1 MNVFKNHLLIFCLL
15 FSSFSFGQFSLSG
28 KVIDEQGE
36 PLIGATVFIN
46 EIGIGSSSD
55 TDGKYLI
62 SNIKNGEYSVT
73 FSAVGYKTVSE
84 IIIINSNVNKDLTL
98 K

>member
-1 MNVFKNHLLIFCLL
+1 MNVFKNHLLIFCLS

-46 EIGIGSSSD
+46 EISIGSSSD

-62 SNIKNGEYSVT
+62 SNIKNGEYSGELFGQKMIAPCT
-73 FSAVGYKTVSE
+73 
-84 IIIINSNVNKDLTL
+84 
-98 K
+98 